1 MPSAARLK
9 LVLYDQCTQHKFNTK
24 RFKERPNMANRQAG
38 LTRENLSHLGLLVGG
53 ALALTVIQIHVLDW

>member
-1 MPSAARLK
+1 MTNVHSTKVP
-9 LVLYDQCTQHKFNTK
+9 VQH
-24 RFKERPNMANRQAG
+24 ERRNMAHRQAG